1 MENATAC
8 GFHCIKMNHIGVKFG
23 TQTILEDVNLH
34 IHCGKLTAIVGRNG
48 AGKSTLIK
56 AILGEIKSTGDIS
69 FQDIKNNR
77 VEDLKVGYVPQHLNI
92 IKNTPTSV
100 YDFFASF
107 ISNSAVFFRK
117 KKKLYAFIRE
127 RLALFEAEDLIDKA
141 MCDLSGGEQQRVL
154 LSLAVTPVPNLLLLD
169 EPVSGIDRNGMELFY
184 KTIDRLKDQ
193 YDLAIIM
200 ISHDFNFVKEYADH
214 VVLLDK
220 TIKKEGDPQEVLSS
234 KEFVEVFGL

>member
-1 MENATAC
+1 MENTTAC

-127 RLALFEAEDLIDKA
+127 RLALFEAEDLIDKE

>member
-56 AILGEIKSTGDIS
+56 AILEEIKSTGDIS